1 MVAMSVGACLGGDEP
16 VESRLQKAEIRS
28 VRSERV
34 YEARAGSR
42 RDGFVQAVLQASTDS
57 AAWTVPGQLSR
68 FQTREQISKS

>member
-28 VRSERV
+28 VKRESVYGRV
-34 YEARAGSR
+34 W
-42 RDGFVQAVLQASTDS
+42 VLEETVSVKRFSSTSTDS

>member
-28 VRSERV
+28 VKRGFTV
-34 YEARAGSR
+34 WACAGSR
-42 RDGFVQAVLQASTDS
+42 RDGFGQAVLQASTDS